1 MDTRVQNRLLW
12 YIFVATYGE
21 VGPVKFKAHYHTT
34 CSTTLLQRMKKKKV
48 FKIQTIS
55 VYISTTLVLLLL
67 GIMGILFIG
76 AQSISKN
83 VKENLRVTIVFSNG
97 FEENEI
103 LKFKK
108 SLDSDERILKSTYIS
123 KEQALAEETESLKAN
138 PADLLG
144 YNPYEASIELTMQ
157 PEFSNTEELE
167 KLKQMLITKKGI
179 KEVIY
184 QKDLVDTIN
193 NSIQRI
199 GFLLLS
205 LLAMLTLISW
215 SLIGNLV
222 RLSIYSKR
230 FLLHTMKLVGATWG
244 FISRPFI
251 IKNMWIGIIS
261 GIIANILLASGLYL
275 LQQNEPGIIA
285 MLPAGGLAIVAVGTT
300 LFGMIICMLCAFLSV
315 QRFLRMRKN
324 DLYFI

>member
-1 MDTRVQNRLLW
+1 MGKWALEKTSNLKPGFTIT
-12 YIFVATYGE
+12 IF
-21 VGPVKFKAHYHTT
+21 K
-34 CSTTLLQRMKKKKV
+34 MKKKKI
-48 FKIQTIS
+48 FKIQTLS

-76 AQSISKN
+76 AQSISRN
-83 VKENLRVTIVFSNG
+83 VRENIIVTVVFSNIV
-97 FEENEI
+97 EEGDI

-108 SLDSDERILKSTYIS
+108 SIDSDKRILKSTYIS
-123 KEQALAEETESLKAN
+123 KEQALAEETLALKAN
-138 PADLLG
+138 PVELLG
-144 YNPYEASIELTMQ
+144 YNPYEASIELTMK
-157 PEFSNTEELE
+157 PEYSNSAELE
-167 KLKQMLITKKGI
+167 KLKNALMTKKGI
-179 KEVIY
+179 KEIIY

-193 NSIQRI
+193 SNIQRAGI
-199 GFLLLS
+199 LLLA
-205 LLAMLTLISW
+205 LLVMLTLISW

-230 FLLHTMKLVGATWG
+230 FLLHTMKLVGATWS

-251 IKNMWIGIIS
+251 IKNMWIGFFS
-261 GIIANILLASGLYL
+261 GIIANILLASGLYFIL
-275 LQQNEPGIIA
+275 QNEPIIIS
-285 MLPAGGLAIVAVGTT
+285 MLPIEGLAVVAIGIT

>member
-1 MDTRVQNRLLW
+1 
-12 YIFVATYGE
+12 
-21 VGPVKFKAHYHTT
+21 
-34 CSTTLLQRMKKKKV
+34 MKKKKV

-144 YNPYEASIELTMQ
+144 YNPYEASI
-157 PEFSNTEELE
+157 
-167 KLKQMLITKKGI
+167 
-179 KEVIY
+179 
-184 QKDLVDTIN
+184 
-193 NSIQRI
+193 
-199 GFLLLS
+199 
-205 LLAMLTLISW
+205 
-215 SLIGNLV
+215 
-222 RLSIYSKR
+222 
-230 FLLHTMKLVGATWG
+230 
-244 FISRPFI
+244 
-251 IKNMWIGIIS
+251 
-261 GIIANILLASGLYL
+261 
-275 LQQNEPGIIA
+275 
-285 MLPAGGLAIVAVGTT
+285 
-300 LFGMIICMLCAFLSV
+300 
-315 QRFLRMRKN
+315 
-324 DLYFI
+324 

>member
-1 MDTRVQNRLLW
+1 MVFTHNIS
-12 YIFVATYGE
+12 Y
-21 VGPVKFKAHYHTT
+21 KK
-34 CSTTLLQRMKKKKV
+34 MKKKKV

-83 VKENLRVTIVFSNG
+83 VKENILLTVVFSNSI
-97 FEENEI
+97 EESDI
-103 LKFKK
+103 LKIKTGI
-108 SLDSDERILKSTYIS
+108 DSDKRILKSSYIS
-123 KEQALAEETESLKAN
+123 KEQALAEETKALKAN
-138 PADLLG
+138 PAEILG
-144 YNPYEASIELTMQ
+144 YNPYEASIEITMK
-157 PEFSNTEELE
+157 PEYSNTEELE
-167 KLKQMLITKKGI
+167 KLKQMLITQKGI
-179 KEVIY
+179 REIIY

-193 NSIQRI
+193 NNIQRA
-199 GFLLLS
+199 GFLLLA

-244 FISRPFI
+244 FISKPFI
-251 IKNMWIGIIS
+251 IKNMWIGFFS
-261 GIIANILLASGLYL
+261 GIIANILLACGLYF
-275 LQQNEPGIIA
+275 LQQNEPGIA
-285 MLPAGGLAIVAVGTT
+285 TMLPTEELVLVATGIT

-315 QRFLRMRKN
+315 RRFLRMRKN

>member
-1 MDTRVQNRLLW
+1 MVFTHNIS
-12 YIFVATYGE
+12 Y
-21 VGPVKFKAHYHTT
+21 KK
-34 CSTTLLQRMKKKKV
+34 MKKKKV

-83 VKENLRVTIVFSNG
+83 VKENILLTVVFSNSI
-97 FEENEI
+97 EESDI
-103 LKFKK
+103 LKIKTGI
-108 SLDSDERILKSTYIS
+108 DSDKRILKSSYIS
-123 KEQALAEETESLKAN
+123 KEQALAEETKALKAN
-138 PADLLG
+138 PAEILG
-144 YNPYEASIELTMQ
+144 YNPYEASIEITMK
-157 PEFSNTEELE
+157 PEYSNTEELE
-167 KLKQMLITKKGI
+167 KLKQMLITQKGI
-179 KEVIY
+179 REIIY

-193 NSIQRI
+193 NNIQRA
-199 GFLLLS
+199 GFLLLA

-244 FISRPFI
+244 FISKPFI
-251 IKNMWIGIIS
+251 IKNMWIGFFS
-261 GIIANILLASGLYL
+261 GIIANILLACGLYF
-275 LQQNEPGIIA
+275 LQQNEPGIA
-285 MLPAGGLAIVAVGTT
+285 TMLPTEELVLVATGIT
-300 LFGMIICMLCAFLSV
+300 LFGMTICMLCAFLSV
-315 QRFLRMRKN
+315 RRFLRMRKN

>member
-1 MDTRVQNRLLW
+1 
-12 YIFVATYGE
+12 
-21 VGPVKFKAHYHTT
+21 
-34 CSTTLLQRMKKKKV
+34 MKKKKV

-83 VKENLRVTIVFSNG
+83 VKENILLTVVFSNSI
-97 FEENEI
+97 EESDI
-103 LKFKK
+103 LKIKTGI
-108 SLDSDERILKSTYIS
+108 DSDKRILKSSYIS
-123 KEQALAEETESLKAN
+123 KEQALAEETKALKAN
-138 PADLLG
+138 PAEILG
-144 YNPYEASIELTMQ
+144 YNPYEASIEITMK
-157 PEFSNTEELE
+157 PEYSNTEELE
-167 KLKQMLITKKGI
+167 KLKQMLITQKGI
-179 KEVIY
+179 REIIY

-193 NSIQRI
+193 NNIQRA
-199 GFLLLS
+199 GFLLLA

-244 FISRPFI
+244 FISKPFI
-251 IKNMWIGIIS
+251 IKNMWIGFFS
-261 GIIANILLASGLYL
+261 GIIANILLACGLYF
-275 LQQNEPGIIA
+275 LQQNEPGIA
-285 MLPAGGLAIVAVGTT
+285 TMLPTEELVLVATGIT
-300 LFGMIICMLCAFLSV
+300 LFGMTICMLCAFLSV
-315 QRFLRMRKN
+315 RRFLRMRKN

>member
-1 MDTRVQNRLLW
+1 MLN
-12 YIFVATYGE
+12 
-21 VGPVKFKAHYHTT
+21 
-34 CSTTLLQRMKKKKV
+34 MKKKKV

-76 AQSISKN
+76 AQSLSNN
-83 VKENLRVTIVFSNG
+83 VKENILVTVVFNNTL
-97 FEENEI
+97 EESDI
-103 LKFKK
+103 LKLKR
-108 SLDSDERILKSTYIS
+108 SIDSDKRIQKSIYIS
-123 KEQALAEETESLKAN
+123 KEQALAEETKALKAN
-138 PADLLG
+138 PADILG
-144 YNPYEASIELTMQ
+144 YNPYEASLELTMK
-157 PEFSNTEELE
+157 PEFSNSEELE

-179 KEVIY
+179 KEIIY

-193 NSIQRI
+193 NNIQRA
-199 GFLLLS
+199 GFM
-205 LLAMLTLISW
+205 LLALLVMLTLISW

-244 FISRPFI
+244 FISKPFI
-251 IKNMWIGIIS
+251 VSNMWIGFTS
-261 GIIANILLASGLYL
+261 GIIANILLVTGLYF
-275 LQQNEPGIIA
+275 LQQNEPGIAA
-285 MLPAGGLAIVAVGTT
+285 MLPTEGLIVVAAGIT

-315 QRFLRMRKN
+315 RRFLRMRKN

>member
-1 MDTRVQNRLLW
+1 
-12 YIFVATYGE
+12 
-21 VGPVKFKAHYHTT
+21 
-34 CSTTLLQRMKKKKV
+34 MKKKKV

-76 AQSISKN
+76 AQSISKS
-83 VKENLRVTIVFSNG
+83 VRENILVTVVFNNDV
-97 FEENEI
+97 EESDI

-108 SLDSDERILKSTYIS
+108 SIDSDNRILKSIYIS
-123 KEQALAEETESLKAN
+123 KEQALAEETLALKAN
-138 PADLLG
+138 PMELLG
-144 YNPYEASIELTMQ
+144 YNPYEASVEITMK
-157 PEFSNTEELE
+157 PEFSNSAELE
-167 KLKQMLITKKGI
+167 KLKSMLTAKKGV
-179 KEVIY
+179 KEILY

-193 NSIQRI
+193 SNIQRAGI
-199 GFLLLS
+199 LLLA
-205 LLAMLTLISW
+205 LLVMLTLISW

-230 FLLHTMKLVGATWG
+230 FLLHTMKLVGATWN

-251 IKNMWIGIIS
+251 IKNMWIGFSS
-261 GIIANILLASGLYL
+261 GIIANILLAAGLYF
-275 LQQNEPGIIA
+275 LQQNEPAIA
-285 MLPAGGLAIVAVGTT
+285 SMLPAEGLIVVATGIT

-315 QRFLRMRKN
+315 RRFLRMRKN